1 MEQNKGL
8 KKKKQSKDKASGP
21 TTVLEVTRKIT

>member
-8 KKKKQSKDKASGP
+8 KKKQSKDKASGP